1 MSQHILISVSSDM
14 SLNLSSF
21 NKKKNQ
27 LGDQIGERVPY
38 FASICLIIQY
48 HVIKFASICLIIQ
61 YHVIFDRIFPM
72 RYQHPTKLQVPK
84 YLS

>member
-48 HVIKFASICLIIQ
+48 HVI
-61 YHVIFDRIFPM
+61 FDRIFPM